1 MIDFVAILD
10 ELDKIEKYIADCD
23 FETACKMLNGYNN
36 DGDLFDF
43 NWADSKNRIDLIIT
57 IHNHQ
62 GKPVLESDSFIE
74 IYTPDNDD
82 GYPVLSLSRDEI
94 QEQVERLGTNE
105 K

>member
-10 ELDKIEKYIADCD
+10 ELSKIEKYVADSD

-43 NWADSKNRIDLIIT
+43 NWGCGGLDLIVT

-62 GKPVLESDSFIE
+62 GKPVIENTSFIE
-74 IYTPDNDD
+74 IYTNDNDD
-82 GYPVLSLSRDEI
+82 GYPVLSLCRDEI
-94 QEQVERLGTNE
+94 QEQIERLGTNE

>member
-10 ELDKIEKYIADCD
+10 ELSKIEKYVADSD

-74 IYTPDNDD
+74 IYAPDNDD